1 MGLEDRHAWLCAE
14 NVTLIMS
21 HLISSC
27 PLNHCTVQ
35 QQSDGL
41 VPKSWINFAEWVNKL
56 GCAQGGPEFQSSKTR
71 LRKQRMAEGGER
83 EEETDPD

>member
-14 NVTLIMS
+14 NVTVIIS

-35 QQSDGL
+35 QQS
-41 VPKSWINFAEWVNKL
+41 VAEWVNKL
-56 GCAQGGPEFQSSKTR
+56 GSAQGSPEFQNSETR